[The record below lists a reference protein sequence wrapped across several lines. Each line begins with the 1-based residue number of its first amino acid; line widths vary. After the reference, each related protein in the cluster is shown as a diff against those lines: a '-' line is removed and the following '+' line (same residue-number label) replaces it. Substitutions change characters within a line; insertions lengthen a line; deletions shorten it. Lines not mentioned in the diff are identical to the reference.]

1 MNAERYILNVS
12 LKFIAAIEHK
22 YKKQLNCQC
31 FLILCNMCVV
41 RKIILSPKCSLLNS
55 WNWWI
60 CCLTWER
67 GLAHVIKDFD
77 MGRLFWN
84 IPSSTGPNIASIFI
98 SKRWGRAVRV
108 REREV
113 MIEAEVRMKQLL
125 AFNMEKGTQTKECRW
140 LMEVGK
146 SKGKSSRT
154 TRRKAALPTPSF
166 QSSETQIELLTSR
179 IAT

>member
-12 LKFIAAIEHK
+12 FKFIAAIAHQ
-22 YKKQLNCQC
+22 YKKQLNWQ
-31 FLILCNMCVV
+31 FPHFVQYMCVIE
-41 RKIILSPKCSLLNS
+41 KIILSPKCSHPNS

-67 GLAHVIKDFD
+67 GFTHVIKDFN

-84 IPSSTGPNIASIFI
+84 IPSSTGPNTASLFI

-113 MIEAEVRMKQLL
+113 MIEVEVRVKQLL
-125 AFNMEKGTQTKECRW
+125 AFNMEKGAQIKECRW

-146 SKGKSSRT
+146 GKGESSRT
-154 TRRKAALPTPSF
+154 PRRKAALPAPSF
-166 QSSETQIELLTSR
+166 
-179 IAT
+179 